1 MKLSSIS
8 NLLARSF
15 IVFILA
21 YLWLSFYLKNI
32 ILVFVI
38 SFVVMLAVNYL
49 FILLKRR
56 KNTRAQLTRKQQEHM
71 RQVML
76 QLKFM
81 SREKARALF
90 KKAFTALDKEVSNFY
105 PLFNIEVTTADII
118 KCLRYARKDGAVY
131 IASEK
136 FSPDVVAFAK
146 ALQKE
151 IVLLDAQSV
160 YEQILVPAETF
171 PEVTVELKGRQK
183 LTWQELRQIMF
194 QRAKVRPYIIIGIV
208 ILLTSFIVSFSIYYI
223 VVATIVFSFALIS
236 LFARD
241 TLKSEL
247 F

>member
-21 YLWLSFYLKNI
+21 YLWLSFYLKSI
-32 ILVFVI
+32 FLVFAI
-38 SFVVMLAVNYL
+38 SFVIMLAVNYL
-49 FILLKRR
+49 FVLLRKR
-56 KNTRAQLTRKQQEHM
+56 KNARAALTREQQQHM
-71 RQVML
+71 RAVML

-90 KKAFTALDKEVSNFY
+90 KKAFTALDKEVNNFY
-105 PLFNIEVTTADII
+105 PLFNIEVATSDII
-118 KCLRYARKDGAVY
+118 KCLRYARKEGAVY

-151 IVLLDAQSV
+151 IVLLDAAAV
-160 YEQILVPAETF
+160 YEQILSPADTF
-171 PEVTVELKGRQK
+171 PEVTVELKAREK
-183 LTWQELRQIMF
+183 LTWRELRQMVF
-194 QRAKVRPYIIIGIV
+194 RRTKVRPYIIIGIV

-223 VVATIVFSFALIS
+223 AMATLLFSFALIS
-236 LFARD
+236 LFSRD
-241 TLKSEL
+241 TLTSEL

>member
-21 YLWLSFYLKNI
+21 YLWLSFYLKSI
-32 ILVFVI
+32 FLIFLI
-38 SFVVMLAVNYL
+38 SFVIMMAVNYL

-56 KNTRAQLTRKQQEHM
+56 KSTRAQLTRKQQEHM
-71 RQVML
+71 HAVML

-90 KKAFTALDKEVSNFY
+90 KKAFIVLGKEVKNFY
-105 PLFNIEVTTADII
+105 PLFNTEVATADII
-118 KCLRYARKDGAVY
+118 KCLRYAKKDGAVY

-136 FSPDVVAFAK
+136 FSPDVIAFAK

-151 IVLLDAQSV
+151 IVLLDAAAV
-160 YEQILVPAETF
+160 YEQILSPADTF
-171 PEVTVELKGRQK
+171 PEVTVELKTRQK
-183 LTWQELRQIMF
+183 MTWQELRQIVF
-194 QRAKVRPYIIIGIV
+194 QRAKVRPYIIIGVV
-208 ILLTSFIVSFSIYYI
+208 ILLTSFIVNFSIYYI

-241 TLKSEL
+241 TLKNEL